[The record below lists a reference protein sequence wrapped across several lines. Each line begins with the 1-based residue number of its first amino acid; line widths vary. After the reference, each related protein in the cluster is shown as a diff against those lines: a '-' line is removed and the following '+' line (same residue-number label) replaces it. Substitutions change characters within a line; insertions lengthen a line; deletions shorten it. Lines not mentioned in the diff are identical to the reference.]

1 MYTKFYG
8 LRRLPFELT
17 SNPEFLFLTPQH
29 SEALSTLEYGLSSAK
44 PITVLTGEAGT
55 GKTTLLRAALASE
68 SCRRIS
74 HVFLDNPTLSR
85 DEFMEM
91 VAARFELGEFT
102 SKTRLLDSL
111 ESLIRRR
118 HARREITALVIDEAH
133 VLPNEILEEIRLL
146 GNLETN
152 TEKLLPVVLVGQP
165 ELAQRLND
173 PSLRQLKQRVALRCD
188 LPALN
193 LQDTAAYIA
202 SRIRTAGGDPANIF
216 TREAVALIYERS
228 RGIPRTI
235 SVMCDN
241 ALVSGFALDRWPV
254 DEDIVLEVCR
264 DFDLGPST
272 PVSMHKPAHLALVL
286 SEADDSETTVG
297 SRTWPD

>member
-8 LRRLPFELT
+8 LRQRPFELT
-17 SNPEFLFLTPQH
+17 SNPRFLFLTPQH
-29 SEALSTLEYGLSSAK
+29 REALSTLEYGLSSAK

-55 GKTTLLRAALASE
+55 GKTTLLRAALE
-68 SCRRIS
+68 SDRCRHVN

-85 DEFMEM
+85 VEFMEM
-91 VAARFELGEFT
+91 VAARFGFGEFR
-102 SKTRLLDSL
+102 SKSRLLDSL

-118 HARREITALVIDEAH
+118 HSRREITALVVDEAH
-133 VLPNEILEEIRLL
+133 VLPYEILEEIRLL
-146 GNLETN
+146 GNLETT

-173 PSLRQLKQRVALRCD
+173 PTLRQLKQRVALRCD
-188 LPALN
+188 LPPLN

-202 SRIRTAGGDPANIF
+202 SRIRTAGGNPVNLF

-228 RGIPRTI
+228 HGVPRTI

-241 ALVSGFALDRWPV
+241 ALISGFALDRWPV
-254 DEDIVLEVCR
+254 DEDIVLEVCE
-264 DFDLGPST
+264 DFDLRATS
-272 PVSMHKPAHLALVL
+272 PASSHQPLHLALVL
-286 SEADDSETTVG
+286 SDAVEAESSASSG
-297 SRTWPD
+297 SVD

>member
-1 MYTKFYG
+1 
-8 LRRLPFELT
+8 LRQPPFELT
-17 SNPEFLFLTPQH
+17 SNPKFLFLTAQH
-29 SEALSTLEYGLSSAK
+29 REALSTLEYGLSSAK

-55 GKTTLLRAALASE
+55 GKTTLLRAALE
-68 SCRRIS
+68 SDHCR
-74 HVFLDNPTLSR
+74 HVNHVMLNNPTLSR
-85 DEFMEM
+85 VEFMEM
-91 VAARFELGEFT
+91 VAARFGLGEFS

-111 ESLIRRR
+111 ESITRGR
-118 HARREITALVIDEAH
+118 HARRQITALVVDEAH
-133 VLPNEILEEIRLL
+133 VLPNDILEEIRLL
-146 GNLETN
+146 GNLETT

-188 LPALN
+188 LPPLN

-202 SRIRTAGGDPANIF
+202 SRIRTAGGNPVNIF

-241 ALVSGFALDRWPV
+241 ALISGFALDQWPV

-264 DFDLGPST
+264 DFDFAAT
-272 PVSMHKPAHLALVL
+272 APVSSHKPPHLALVL
-286 SEADDSETTVG
+286 SDAGEAES
-297 SRTWPD
+297 SIR